1 MTRLAAILAALTLAA
16 APVAA
21 QDQSRVVSIGGD
33 LTEIV
38 YALGAE
44 DLLVGTDT
52 TSIWPAAA
60 EELPK
65 VGYMRQLAAEG
76 ILSLAPDIVLA
87 ASDAGPD
94 SVLDRIA
101 SAGVDVRIAP
111 DANSIEGIIA
121 KIRFV
126 GAALDH
132 EDSAAAIVERFRSQM
147 EQVDAAL
154 AEVGAAPRV
163 LFLISV
169 GSGRMMAAGTD
180 TSADAIITLARGT
193 NAMAAFDGYKPVNAE
208 ALTASAPDVLLLPD
222 HSVNQSGGLDAILS
236 DPALATTPAV
246 RNGRIVVMDSLL
258 LLGFGP
264 RTPDAILELAR
275 ALHPEDAIAPVE

>member
-1 MTRLAAILAALTLAA
+1 MTRLPAILAILVLAA
-16 APVAA
+16 APAAA
-21 QDQSRVVSIGGD
+21 QDQPRVVSVGGD

-44 DLLVGTDT
+44 HLLVGTDT
-52 TSIWPAAA
+52 TSTWPAAA
-60 EELPK
+60 EVLPK

-76 ILSLAPDIVLA
+76 MLSLTPDIVLA
-87 ASDAGPD
+87 ASDTGPE
-94 SVLDRIA
+94 SVLDRLA

-111 DANSIEGIIA
+111 DGNSIEGIIA

-126 GAALDH
+126 GEAIGH
-132 EDSAAAIVERFRSQM
+132 EDAAAAAVERFRAQM
-147 EQVDAAL
+147 AEVEATLEQV
-154 AEVGAAPRV
+154 EAAPRV

-169 GSGRMMAAGTD
+169 GSGRMMAAGTN
-180 TSADAIITLARGT
+180 TSADAIIALAHGV

-208 ALTASAPDVLLLPD
+208 ALTASAPDVLLLPS
-222 HSVNQSGGLDAILS
+222 HSVDQLGGIESVLS

-246 RNGRIVVMDSLL
+246 RNDRVVVMDSLL

-275 ALHPEDAIAPVE
+275 ALHTEADFATVE

>member
-1 MTRLAAILAALTLAA
+1 MTRLAVILVILAFAA
-16 APVAA
+16 APTAA
-21 QDQSRVVSIGGD
+21 QDQLRVVSVGGD

-52 TSIWPAAA
+52 TSTWPAAA

-76 ILSLAPDIVLA
+76 MLSLAPDIVLA
-87 ASDAGPD
+87 AADAGPE
-94 SVLDRIA
+94 SVLDRLA

-111 DANSIEGIIA
+111 HDNSIEGIIA
-121 KIRFV
+121 KFRFV
-126 GAALDH
+126 GTALGH
-132 EDSAAAIVERFRSQM
+132 EDAAAAAVERFQA
-147 EQVDAAL
+147 QVAGVEATL
-154 AEVGAAPRV
+154 AQVQESPRV

-169 GSGRMMAAGTD
+169 GSGRMMASGTD
-180 TSADAIITLARGT
+180 TSADSIIALARGT
-193 NAMAAFDGYKPVNAE
+193 NAVAAFDGYMPVNAE
-208 ALTASAPDVLLLPD
+208 ALTASAPDVLLLPS
-222 HSVNQSGGLDAILS
+222 HSVDQLGGLDAILS

-246 RNGRIVVMDSLL
+246 RDGRIVVMDSLL

-264 RTPDAILELAR
+264 RTPGAIQELAR
-275 ALHPEDAIAPVE
+275 ALHPGAEIAPVE